1 MPSLSP
7 ATFEEF
13 AAEAV
18 RGGVVPVVRTRLAD
32 LHTPVSVFLQV
43 AAGEPH
49 AFLLESIEGGEHVG
63 RYSFVGAKPKM
74 IVRGDGDKTH
84 VEQDGRTVMHEMT
97 AVEFLRKWFGE
108 HKLAEREGLP
118 PLAGGAIG
126 YMGYGTA
133 RWFEP
138 VLAKSFDVQAARSTK
153 VDGESKNPP
162 HDALFLICDTIVSL
176 DHVRQ
181 QLTITTLAHVGEDK
195 DTAQLHDIYARAV
208 AETERVDRLL
218 DHPMTVARSAKK
230 ATAADTKIECN
241 WSQAGYEDGVRK
253 IQEHILAGDCYQA
266 VLSLRF
272 SRSVQAEPLEVYRAL
287 RTTNPSPYMFLM
299 HLGDEALVG
308 SSPEMLVR
316 CRGRALDYRPIA
328 GTRKRGKTAEEDR
341 ALAQELLADEKEN
354 AEHMMLV
361 DLGRNDLGRVA
372 EYGSVLVDQLRFI
385 ERYSHVMHMVTAL
398 SARLREGLDCY
409 DALASCFPAGTVS
422 GAPKIR
428 AMEILAGI
436 EPTPRGIYSGSI
448 LYVDYAGNLD
458 SCIAIRTMRM
468 HGSGATKTAE
478 VQAGAGIVADSVPA
492 NEYEE
497 CMNKAK
503 TLLAAM
509 ARAEEGL

>member
-1 MPSLSP
+1 MPALSP
-7 ATFEEF
+7 VTFEEF
-13 AAEAV
+13 AVEAA

-32 LHTPVSVFLQV
+32 LHTPVSMFLQI

-74 IVRGDGDKTH
+74 IVRGVGEKTF
-84 VEQDGRTVMHEMT
+84 VEQDGRTVTHGMN
-97 AVEFLRKWFGE
+97 AVAYLRQWFSE
-108 HKLAEREGLP
+108 HKLVEREGLP

-126 YMGYGTA
+126 YMGYEAA

-138 VLAKSFDVQAARSTK
+138 VLAKSFAEQAASAPDTN
-153 VDGESKNPP
+153 GANAEN
-162 HDALFLICDTIVSL
+162 DALFLFCDTIVAH

-181 QLTITTLAHVGEDK
+181 QLTITTLAHVGDDK
-195 DTAQLHDIYARAV
+195 DDARLHDIYTRAV

-218 DHPMTVARSAKK
+218 DHPLTVSRSAKK
-230 ATAADTKIECN
+230 SAGAEAIVECN
-241 WSQAGYEDGVRK
+241 WSQAGYENGVRK

-272 SRSVQAEPLEVYRAL
+272 SRSVQAEPLEIYRAL

-299 HLGDEALVG
+299 QLGEEALVG

-328 GTRKRGKTAEEDR
+328 GTRKRGKSAEEDR
-341 ALAQELLADEKEN
+341 ALAHELLADEKEN

-372 EYGSVLVDQLRFI
+372 EYGTVHVDQLRFI

-398 SARLREGLDCY
+398 SARLREGLDSF

-436 EPTPRGIYSGSI
+436 EPTPRGVYAGSI

-468 HGSGATKTAE
+468 HGNGNAKTAE

-503 TLLAAM
+503 TLLAAI